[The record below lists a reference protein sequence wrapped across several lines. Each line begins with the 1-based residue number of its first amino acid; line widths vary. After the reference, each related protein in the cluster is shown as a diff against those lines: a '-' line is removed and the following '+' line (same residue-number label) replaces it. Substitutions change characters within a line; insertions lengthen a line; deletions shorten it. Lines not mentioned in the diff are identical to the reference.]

1 MKRKKHKKR
10 KVWPIILVVLTVLI
24 VMAAAAVFLFRTRSY
39 KVEGNS
45 YYGERTI
52 TTWIEN
58 DPLSVNSLYVLYK
71 YNFTDADLPSGVE
84 SLSISLKDPWTV
96 KVKVKEKEM
105 AGYVDYD
112 GAYLYF
118 DRTGTA
124 VLRTKKI
131 IEGVPHIEGLMFDS
145 AKAKIGKKLP
155 VEDDSI
161 FEKIVEVS
169 KNLKKY
175 NLTPDRMGCTDG
187 GVQIYFEIVQVSL
200 GNGNYE
206 EKLRQVEPIL
216 KKLTE
221 LYPGKAGVLH
231 LENYDAESESI
242 PVQDNGAG
250 FDVKEYFNSLEQA
263 ENGSSREKIGLKNVD
278 LRLRHIYGEE
288 YRIKIKSKINTGTTI
303 YIKIPIEEREEN
315 V

>member
-187 GVQIYFEIVQVSL
+187 GVQIYFEIVQVCL

-242 PVQDNGAG
+242 PFVPA
-250 FDVKEYFNSLEQA
+250 A
-263 ENGSSREKIGLKNVD
+263 
-278 LRLRHIYGEE
+278 
-288 YRIKIKSKINTGTTI
+288 
-303 YIKIPIEEREEN
+303 
-315 V
+315 

>member
-1 MKRKKHKKR
+1 M
-10 KVWPIILVVLTVLI
+10 
-24 VMAAAAVFLFRTRSY
+24 
-39 KVEGNS
+39 
-45 YYGERTI
+45 
-52 TTWIEN
+52 
-58 DPLSVNSLYVLYK
+58 
-71 YNFTDADLPSGVE
+71 
-84 SLSISLKDPWTV
+84 
-96 KVKVKEKEM
+96 KEKEM

-200 GNGNYE
+200 GNWNYE

-242 PVQDNGAG
+242 PFVPA
-250 FDVKEYFNSLEQA
+250 A
-263 ENGSSREKIGLKNVD
+263 
-278 LRLRHIYGEE
+278 
-288 YRIKIKSKINTGTTI
+288 
-303 YIKIPIEEREEN
+303 
-315 V
+315 

>member
-1 MKRKKHKKR
+1 MEFGQAGGYAKLGYEISQAWNVRADVNLTHFNASNPGKVTDPLIDNDQRITRGMTSFALENNYEKTSGALSFFYNWGKHWINDGYAVGGEPLDYRFNSRDDMLGLSWYQSVQLFKGNR
-10 KVWPIILVVLTVLI
+10 LTAGVDFFHFGGESWNQP
-24 VMAAAAVFLFRTRSY
+24 VN
-39 KVEGNS
+39 G
-45 YYGERTI
+45 GERQPQV
-52 TTWIEN
+52 
-58 DPLSVNSLYVLYK
+58 DK
-71 YNFTDADLPSGVE
+71 KQD
-84 SLSISLKDPWTV
+84 
-96 KVKVKEKEM
+96 EM

-242 PVQDNGAG
+242 TFVPA
-250 FDVKEYFNSLEQA
+250 A
-263 ENGSSREKIGLKNVD
+263 
-278 LRLRHIYGEE
+278 
-288 YRIKIKSKINTGTTI
+288 
-303 YIKIPIEEREEN
+303 
-315 V
+315 

>member
-84 SLSISLKDPWTV
+84 SL
-96 KVKVKEKEM
+96 

-242 PVQDNGAG
+242 PFVPA
-250 FDVKEYFNSLEQA
+250 A
-263 ENGSSREKIGLKNVD
+263 
-278 LRLRHIYGEE
+278 
-288 YRIKIKSKINTGTTI
+288 
-303 YIKIPIEEREEN
+303 
-315 V
+315 

>member
-242 PVQDNGAG
+242 PYVPAAYRRRIICKSVIIQKNSKKSIDYLLKRLYYILIE
-250 FDVKEYFNSLEQA
+250 FYRSILRDV
-263 ENGSSREKIGLKNVD
+263 
-278 LRLRHIYGEE
+278 
-288 YRIKIKSKINTGTTI
+288 
-303 YIKIPIEEREEN
+303 
-315 V
+315 

>member
-175 NLTPDRMGCTDG
+175 NLTPERRGCTDG
-187 GVQIYFEIVQVSL
+187 GEQIYI
-200 GNGNYE
+200 
-206 EKLRQVEPIL
+206 
-216 KKLTE
+216 
-221 LYPGKAGVLH
+221 
-231 LENYDAESESI
+231 
-242 PVQDNGAG
+242 
-250 FDVKEYFNSLEQA
+250 
-263 ENGSSREKIGLKNVD
+263 
-278 LRLRHIYGEE
+278 
-288 YRIKIKSKINTGTTI
+288 
-303 YIKIPIEEREEN
+303 
-315 V
+315 

>member
-175 NLTPDRMGCTDG
+175 NLTPVWMG
-187 GVQIYFEIVQVSL
+187 
-200 GNGNYE
+200 
-206 EKLRQVEPIL
+206 LRRRSSCVFRYWSTTVFIP
-216 KKLTE
+216 LT
-221 LYPGKAGVLH
+221 A
-231 LENYDAESESI
+231 N
-242 PVQDNGAG
+242 
-250 FDVKEYFNSLEQA
+250 NSPA
-263 ENGSSREKIGLKNVD
+263 HIGLIWIDGRKRMRRSATSMTALFLSRRSWISIV
-278 LRLRHIYGEE
+278 LRAG
-288 YRIKIKSKINTGTTI
+288 RIAAAGSA
-303 YIKIPIEEREEN
+303 E
-315 V
+315 VSASAVH

>member
-1 MKRKKHKKR
+1 
-10 KVWPIILVVLTVLI
+10 
-24 VMAAAAVFLFRTRSY
+24 
-39 KVEGNS
+39 
-45 YYGERTI
+45 
-52 TTWIEN
+52 
-58 DPLSVNSLYVLYK
+58 
-71 YNFTDADLPSGVE
+71 
-84 SLSISLKDPWTV
+84 
-96 KVKVKEKEM
+96 
-105 AGYVDYD
+105 
-112 GAYLYF
+112 
-118 DRTGTA
+118 
-124 VLRTKKI
+124 
-131 IEGVPHIEGLMFDS
+131 MFDS

-161 FEKIVEVS
+161 LKNCRSF

-242 PVQDNGAG
+242 PFVPA
-250 FDVKEYFNSLEQA
+250 A
-263 ENGSSREKIGLKNVD
+263 
-278 LRLRHIYGEE
+278 
-288 YRIKIKSKINTGTTI
+288 
-303 YIKIPIEEREEN
+303 
-315 V
+315 

>member
-175 NLTPDRMGCTDG
+175 KDR
-187 GVQIYFEIVQVSL
+187 
-200 GNGNYE
+200 
-206 EKLRQVEPIL
+206 
-216 KKLTE
+216 
-221 LYPGKAGVLH
+221 
-231 LENYDAESESI
+231 
-242 PVQDNGAG
+242 
-250 FDVKEYFNSLEQA
+250 
-263 ENGSSREKIGLKNVD
+263 
-278 LRLRHIYGEE
+278 
-288 YRIKIKSKINTGTTI
+288 KS
-303 YIKIPIEEREEN
+303 
-315 V
+315 VV

>member
-187 GVQIYFEIVQVSL
+187 GVQIYFEIVHKYISFRAAGQERFTRTKTL
-200 GNGNYE
+200 GPFVISNKNYGILWDSYSYCRWGN
-206 EKLRQVEPIL
+206 
-216 KKLTE
+216 
-221 LYPGKAGVLH
+221 PGDYHK
-231 LENYDAESESI
+231 
-242 PVQDNGAG
+242 
-250 FDVKEYFNSLEQA
+250 
-263 ENGSSREKIGLKNVD
+263 
-278 LRLRHIYGEE
+278 YG
-288 YRIKIKSKINTGTTI
+288 
-303 YIKIPIEEREEN
+303 
-315 V
+315 

>member
-1 MKRKKHKKR
+1 MLFYKACSYTASEVSCTSSFLK
-10 KVWPIILVVLTVLI
+10 ILMSTSDS
-24 VMAAAAVFLFRTRSY
+24 MTDAVSY
-39 KVEGNS
+39 
-45 YYGERTI
+45 TH
-52 TTWIEN
+52 
-58 DPLSVNSLYVLYK
+58 LSLYVLYK

-242 PVQDNGAG
+242 PFVPA
-250 FDVKEYFNSLEQA
+250 A
-263 ENGSSREKIGLKNVD
+263 
-278 LRLRHIYGEE
+278 
-288 YRIKIKSKINTGTTI
+288 
-303 YIKIPIEEREEN
+303 
-315 V
+315 